1 MLEGSHYHKAF
12 LDERPTLQAL
22 LDILA
27 RLEAQFRRYYFAGIF
42 SREKTTL
49 LGQILSAQG
58 KTQLGLR
65 LRAF

>member
-27 RLEAQFRRYYFAGIF
+27 RLEAQFRRYFQSGENDPARADPVGPRQDSAG
-42 SREKTTL
+42 S
-49 LGQILSAQG
+49 
-58 KTQLGLR
+58 
-65 LRAF
+65 